1 MTSVNNIH
9 SSYHN
14 KLARNR
20 FRILMY
26 GKTPKRAFN
35 AFALSGRVFKIGIKS
50 ATVFVAF
57 QVARNALQKN
67 ASTNGGDASRV
78 GLIKRKDTN
87 HTK

>member
-35 AFALSGRVFKIGIKS
+35 AFALSGMVFKIGIKN

-57 QVARNALQKN
+57 
-67 ASTNGGDASRV
+67 
-78 GLIKRKDTN
+78 
-87 HTK
+87 

>member
-20 FRILMY
+20 FRMLMY

-35 AFALSGRVFKIGIKS
+35 AFALAGRVFKIGIKNV
-50 ATVFVAF
+50 TVFVAF
-57 QVARNALQKN
+57 
-67 ASTNGGDASRV
+67 
-78 GLIKRKDTN
+78 
-87 HTK
+87 

>member
-35 AFALSGRVFKIGIKS
+35 AFALSGMVFKSGIKS
-50 ATVFVAF
+50 ATIFVAF
-57 QVARNALQKN
+57 
-67 ASTNGGDASRV
+67 
-78 GLIKRKDTN
+78 
-87 HTK
+87 